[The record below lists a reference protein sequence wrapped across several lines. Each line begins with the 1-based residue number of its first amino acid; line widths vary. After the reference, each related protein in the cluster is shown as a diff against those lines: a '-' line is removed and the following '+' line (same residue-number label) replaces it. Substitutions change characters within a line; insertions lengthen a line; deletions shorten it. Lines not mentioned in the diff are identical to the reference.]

1 MRKMIGLICF
11 CVFLTGCETLR
22 FAPSESQKQNAWLHN
37 RTAAATSLTAQQEGT
52 SQNLQALAQLGEKQS
67 RAFVSYFGLP
77 AELPQ
82 AQTTDGILS
91 QANNELAETA
101 ISESQLR
108 PDGWKLA
115 DAMLELGIGVSSVLG
130 GVYGAKAASLI
141 GKAREKSRALQEI
154 ITGNELFKKQNA
166 SSVEAFKAA
175 QSDQSPSTR
184 KIVAELKA

>member
-1 MRKMIGLICF
+1 MRKVIGLICF

-82 AQTTDGILS
+82 AQTTDEILS
-91 QANNELAETA
+91 QANTELAETA

-154 ITGNELFKKQNA
+154 IAGNELFKKQNA